1 MVRLGEANLED
12 DVVPSEQLFSRTYI
26 FPQSTDE
33 YWSTRSSS
41 HHGINDFRAMFQ
53 IQPNILDP
61 SNILASITIRAHCPL
76 PPASAPQVAAGS
88 SS

>member
-1 MVRLGEANLED
+1 MVRLREANLED

-26 FPQSTDE
+26 FPKSTDE

-41 HHGINDFRAMFQ
+41 HHGINDYRAIFQ
-53 IQPNILDP
+53 IQPNISDP
-61 SNILASITIRAHCPL
+61 SNIFASITIRARFPP